1 MSGETPAAVAAQSI
15 RRLTIAVVDARSRRA
30 ANPDVSTLIEN
41 LADRLEAV
49 ARDPADCVGGMEP
62 TLHEPLERSPVS
74 GSMNP
79 VAAPVRFET
88 AADGSRRSTVTF
100 GPQYQGPPRFLHGG
114 VTALVLDVAMAGATV
129 VAGHPGVTAEM
140 TIHYRRPVPV
150 REAVTIRGR
159 HIRSEGRKSW
169 AEGTIE
175 VDGEVAVAC
184 EGLFIERRAK

>member
-1 MSGETPAAVAAQSI
+1 MSEEMPAALAAESI
-15 RRLTIAVVDARSRRA
+15 RRLTSAVMEARSRRVA
-30 ANPDVSTLIEN
+30 SPDISTLIED

-49 ARDPADCVGGMEP
+49 ANDPANCIGGVEP
-62 TLHEPLERSPVS
+62 ALHKPLERSPVS

-79 VAAPVRFET
+79 VAAPVQFET

-159 HIRSEGRKSW
+159 YLRSEGRKTW

-175 VDGEVAVAC
+175 VNGEVAVES
-184 EGLFIERRAK
+184 EGLFIEPRAK